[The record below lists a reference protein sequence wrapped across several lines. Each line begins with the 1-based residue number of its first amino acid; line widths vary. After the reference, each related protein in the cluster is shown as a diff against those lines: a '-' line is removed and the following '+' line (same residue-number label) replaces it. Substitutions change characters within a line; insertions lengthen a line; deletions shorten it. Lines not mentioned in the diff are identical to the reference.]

1 MNGPRRIGVLTS
13 GGDCAG
19 LNAVIRAVT
28 DAATLR
34 GWQVL
39 GVLDGSVGLLEQPRR
54 YVELCPAVLDGPAF
68 RSGGTLLGTVSSGDP
83 FRFPMPDGSLADRSA
98 EFAAGVREL
107 GIDALVVIGGDG
119 SMRIMSRLCAQ
130 AGLPMLGIP
139 KTIDNDVPG
148 TDTAVGFA
156 TAVGVVSDALDRLL
170 PTAASHHRVIVV
182 ETMGRDAGHI
192 ALHGGIAGGADLI
205 VLPELGFELA
215 AIVAHLHAVFARG
228 RRHALLVVAEGA
240 ARAAAAAQRP
250 PYESIGGW
258 LARQIEAQSGVQA
271 RCTVLGH
278 LQRGGQPSVED
289 RLLASA
295 FGVHAVEL
303 LAQRRHDR
311 VVVQSGGVIGDVP
324 LAIATCGPRVVSA
337 DDPLLD
343 VAAGLGIS
351 FGTTRVPGR

>member
-1 MNGPRRIGVLTS
+1 MNVPRRIGVLTS

-39 GVLDGSVGLLEQPRR
+39 GVLDGSVGLFEQPRR
-54 YVELCPAVLDGPAF
+54 YVELNPDALDGPAF

-98 EFAAGVREL
+98 EFTAGVREL

-205 VLPELGFELA
+205 VLPELGFEME
-215 AIVAHLHAVFARG
+215 AIIAHLHEVFARG

-240 ARAAAAAQRP
+240 ARAPAAAQRP

-278 LQRGGQPSVED
+278 LQRGGPPSAED

-303 LAQRRHDR
+303 LAQQQHDR
-311 VVVQSGGVIGDVP
+311 VVVQRGGRIDDVP
-324 LAIATCGPRVVSA
+324 LATATCGPRRVSA
-337 DDPLLD
+337 DDPLLG

-351 FGTTRVPGR
+351 FGTRRTLRS